1 MRASLAPAASATPL
15 HGDVRHAR
23 IAPILLGDHTVARR
37 VRKGPAPPS
46 VEETPSARGRRCV
59 GMRVAKKKAVL
70 PASTSMRSS
79 SPSATASDRC
89 RVLLVDDEALL
100 RQRLA
105 RALVRHGFEV
115 VSVASV
121 VAACHWLRHGEFD
134 VVVTE
139 VCLHDGTGFDVF
151 AAARGARVELP
162 VLFVGSDPGLP
173 STLATP

>member
-1 MRASLAPAASATPL
+1 
-15 HGDVRHAR
+15 
-23 IAPILLGDHTVARR
+23 
-37 VRKGPAPPS
+37 
-46 VEETPSARGRRCV
+46 
-59 GMRVAKKKAVL
+59 VL
-70 PASTSMRSS
+70 PATSSTRSS
-79 SPSATASDRC
+79 LPSATAAPGRR

-134 VVVTE
+134 VVVTD

-151 AAARGARVELP
+151 AAARDARIELP
-162 VLFVGSDPGLP
+162 VLFVGTDPGLP
-173 STLATP
+173 ATLATPAGAVRYCCKTLGPVALVGAIGEAYDDRVIC